1 MANEI
6 QADYASGHVLY
17 AIIRSRTG
25 QVWHPAAASFEDWG
39 ADDHTIDDYDIPLTD
54 RSGSRYTGSF
64 DAGIPGGCYAI
75 QVFRQ
80 AGADPADTDALVCG
94 REILWT
100 GTGELT
106 SAKLLANKTV
116 EDMISKTIV
125 YYDDDGQTALF
136 TLAISDEPATFTRT
150 PQT

>member
-25 QVWHPAAASFEDWG
+25 QVWHPATASFEDWG
-39 ADDHTIDDYDIPLTD
+39 AGDHTIDDYDIPLTD
-54 RSGSRYTGSF
+54 RSGSRYVGSF
-64 DAGIPGGCYAI
+64 DADIPSGGYAI

-80 AGADPADTDALVCG
+80 AGASPADTDALVCS

-106 SAKLLANKTV
+106 STKLLANKTIQNKIV
-116 EDMISKTIV
+116 KTID
-125 YYDDDGQTALF
+125 YYDADGQTVLL
-136 TLAISDEPATFTRT
+136 TLVTSDEATTFTRT
-150 PQT
+150 PE

>member
-25 QVWHPAAASFEDWG
+25 QVWHPAGEFFEDWG
-39 ADDHTIDDYDIPLTD
+39 ADGHTTDDYDIPLTD
-54 RSGSRYTGSF
+54 RSGSRYIGSF
-64 DAGIPGGCYAI
+64 DADIPGGCYVI

-80 AGADPADTDALVCG
+80 AGASPTDTDVLVCS

-100 GTGELT
+100 GTGELNST
-106 SAKLLANKTV
+106 KLLANKTINDTIAKTV
-116 EDMISKTIV
+116 E
-125 YYDDDGQTALF
+125 YYDDDGQTVLL
-136 TLAISDEPATFTRT
+136 TLTLHDDEDTQTRT
-150 PQT
+150 PE